1 MAAQNARTRA
11 VIDALPQRAPLHRR
25 LLELLQI
32 GVVGSPA
39 VAGDRIFHLQREGDA
54 DQAVLVMRSAVDPD
68 APARVVVDP
77 HGLAADHAASID
89 WFSPSPDGRL
99 LAYGVSEGGS
109 EHGTLRIVEVDTG
122 TLLTDAIPHV
132 RHPSLAWL
140 PDGSAFA
147 YDRLPD
153 PATVADGE
161 EGYWESVWWHRVG
174 DDVADDDPILVE
186 GLDKT
191 ALPMAVISDDGR
203 WLALHVHLM
212 PTRTDVILLDR
223 ETGTRTVMV
232 EGEEASTWV
241 QIVGGRIYAVTNLG
255 APRGRVVSAAPD
267 SPQAD
272 QWETIVPESDGP
284 TGAVIEGAVIAGD
297 SLIVS
302 SSEHAVSRLR
312 RYRLDGSPVGEIE
325 LPELGSLAGLD
336 ADPTVDGERVFLTF
350 TSFARP
356 PGLWRWT
363 PDEGVRPWGL
373 LDSPLDPGDFV
384 AEQVFYPSTDG
395 AQVPMFLVRA
405 ATTAVGPDTPTVLSG
420 YGGFAITSSP
430 GFAAG
435 LVAFCEA
442 GGVYAVAGLRG
453 GGEYGEDWHRAGM
466 LATKQQVFDDFHAA
480 ADWLVAQGRTSRDRL
495 AIRGGSNGGLLMGAA
510 VTQRPDL
517 CRAVV
522 CAVPL
527 LDMLRYQLFL
537 IGALWV
543 PEYGDPAQTADFA
556 VLHAYSPYHH
566 VQPGTDYPATIITTA
581 ESDSRVDPMHA
592 RKFAAA
598 LQAATASPDDRPVL
612 LRIETRAGHGVGKPA
627 WKQAD
632 EGADLWSFVFW
643 QLGMG
648 FPAGRD
654 GDMSD
659 AFEADVEQTDDD
671 DLADNDGDSLIDRLR
686 GTGVGVEDPNIV
698 GDVGPT
704 DIPPGPDPDS
714 EDGLFADPPVPADD

>member
-1 MAAQNARTRA
+1 VLHGIEVHDPFRWLEDGDSEETAAWVAAQNARTRG
-11 VIDALPQRAPLHRR
+11 VLDALPQRASLHRR

-39 VAGDRIFHLQREGDA
+39 VAGDRVFHLQREGDA
-54 DQAVLVMRSAVDPD
+54 DQAVLVMRSAVDAD
-68 APARVVVDP
+68 APVRVVVDP

-109 EHGTLRIVEVDTG
+109 EHGTLRIVAVDSG
-122 TLLTDAIPHV
+122 TLLPDAIAHV

-153 PATVADGE
+153 PATVEPGE
-161 EGYWESVWWHRVG
+161 EGYWASVWWHRVG
-174 DDVADDDPILVE
+174 DDPDADQPLLVD
-186 GLDKT
+186 GRDKT

-223 ETGTRTVMV
+223 ETGIRTVMV

-255 APRGRVVSAAPD
+255 APRGRVVSAALD
-267 SPQAD
+267 RPQAHA
-272 QWETIVPESDGP
+272 WETVVPESVGA
-284 TGAVIEGAVIAGD
+284 TGAVIEGAVVAGA

-302 SSEHAVSRLR
+302 STEHAVSRLR
-312 RYRLDGSPVGEIE
+312 RYRLDGTPAGEIA

-336 ADPTVDGERVFLTF
+336 ADPTVDEARVFLTF

-363 PDEGVRPWGL
+363 PEEPPGEQPGGGLRPWAL
-373 LDSPLDPGDFV
+373 LDSPLEPAAFV

-395 AQVPMFLVRA
+395 THVPMFLVRGA
-405 ATTAVGPDTPTVLSG
+405 ATVVGPDTPTLLSA
-420 YGGFAITSSP
+420 YGGFAIASTP
-430 GFAAG
+430 GFAPG

-442 GGVYAVAGLRG
+442 GGVYAIAGIRG

-466 LATKQQVFDDFHAA
+466 LATKQQVFDDFYAA

-495 AIRGGSNGGLLMGAA
+495 AVRGGSNGGLLMGAA
-510 VTQRPDL
+510 ITQRPDL
-517 CRAVV
+517 CQAVV

-527 LDMLRYQLFL
+527 LDMLRYHLFL

-543 PEYGDPAQTADFA
+543 PEYGDPADADDFA

-566 VQPGTDYPATIITTA
+566 VREDTPYPATIITTA

-598 LQAATASPDDRPVL
+598 LQAATATPEERPIL
-612 LRIETRAGHGVGKPA
+612 LRIEARAGHGVGKPA

-632 EGADLWSFVFW
+632 EGADLWAFVFW
-643 QLGMG
+643 QLAMG
-648 FPAGRD
+648 
-654 GDMSD
+654 
-659 AFEADVEQTDDD
+659 
-671 DLADNDGDSLIDRLR
+671 
-686 GTGVGVEDPNIV
+686 
-698 GDVGPT
+698 
-704 DIPPGPDPDS
+704 PPG
-714 EDGLFADPPVPADD
+714 